1 MTRSRVAYRKRRQNR
16 FSMFLVSLIVV
27 LIMVIVMVKSV
38 ELRHKI
44 ESYTAREEQL
54 YAQIAEERQRA
65 IEIEEYGKYTQ
76 TKGFVEEVAK
86 DKLGLMYEGEILFK
100 EE

>member
-1 MTRSRVAYRKRRQNR
+1 MRSRVAYRKRRQNR

-27 LIMVIVMVKSV
+27 LIMVIVMIKSM
-38 ELRHKI
+38 ELRSKI
-44 ESYTAREEQL
+44 ESYADREEQL
-54 YAQIAEERQRA
+54 RDLIAEEEQRA
-65 IEIEEYGKYTQ
+65 QEIEEYGKYTQ